1 MKLAFSIAWRF
12 LMSAKK
18 QTVVI
23 VLGIAVG
30 VSVQVFIGSLI
41 SGLQKDLI
49 NTAIGSTSQLTVTS
63 SVDRQV
69 ELSDTVTIELPII
82 NDDMLVSKIQNHSDQ
97 FEHVTPT
104 LEVIGFIEKDGIEKQ
119 VVFRGLDL
127 ASAEGI
133 YKFESDEKIV
143 IGNMPQA
150 ADEMILGIEF
160 YNEYQNNNINL
171 YDQDQPVTVGIR
183 RQGSSKVDEY
193 KVVGF
198 FDLGVKALNN
208 AWGIGS
214 LEAAKNIYGID
225 DYIISS
231 IEMQIKDPFLAEE
244 LALSLQNDIG
254 DTYQSSNWMV
264 EQASLLSGLQGQS
277 ISSIMIQVFVIV
289 AVVLGIASTL
299 AITVIQKSKQIGILK
314 AMGLKD
320 KDASYVF
327 LFEGAILGIFGAIA
341 GVLFGVGLSAA
352 FVTFAIDSTTG
363 DPVVP
368 LNIEPSFILLSAFI
382 ALFASVLSA
391 FFPAIRSSKMTVIE
405 VIRNA

>member
-82 NDDMLVSKIQNHSDQ
+82 NDDMLVSKIKNHSDQ

-208 AWGIGS
+208 AWGIGF
-214 LEAAKNIYGID
+214 LEAARNIYGID
-225 DYIISS
+225 DYIFSS

>member
-1 MKLAFSIAWRF
+1 MKLALGIAWRF

-18 QTVVI
+18 QTIVI

-49 NTAIGSTSQLTVTS
+49 DTAIGSTSQITIRS
-63 SVDRQV
+63 DIDRSIDI
-69 ELSDTVTIELPII
+69 SDTVTIELPVITDENLI
-82 NDDMLVSKIQNHSDQ
+82 NDVKNHSEV
-97 FEHVTPT
+97 FTHVTET
-104 LEVIGFIEKDGIEKQ
+104 LDVIGFIEKNDIEKQ

-127 ASAEGI
+127 EQAEGI
-133 YKFESDEKIV
+133 YKFEADEKIV
-143 IGNMPQA
+143 YGRMPVED
-150 ADEMILGIEF
+150 DELILGIEF
-160 YNEYQNNNINL
+160 LLEYEDNNIDLFDENN
-171 YDQDQPVTVGIR
+171 PVTIEVR
-183 RQGSSKVDEY
+183 RQGSAEVNVFKI
-193 KVVGF
+193 VGF

-208 AWGIGS
+208 AWGIGT
-214 LEAAKNIYGID
+214 LEAAQSLYD
-225 DYIISS
+225 VDTYVISS
-231 IEMQIKDPFLAEE
+231 IEMQLSDPFLAEE
-244 LALSLQNDIG
+244 LTQSLELEIG
-254 DTYQSSNWMV
+254 DSYQSSNWMV

-299 AITVIQKSKQIGILK
+299 AITVIQKSRQIGILK

-327 LFEGAILGIFGAIA
+327 LFEGAILGIFGAIV
-341 GVLFGVGLSAA
+341 GVLLGVGLSVM

-363 DPVVP
+363 QPVVP
-368 LNIEPSFILLSAFI
+368 LNIEPAFIALSAFI
-382 ALFASVLSA
+382 ALFASILSA
-391 FFPAIRSSKMTVIE
+391 LFPAIRSSKMTVIE

>member
-18 QTVVI
+18 QTIVI

-41 SGLQKDLI
+41 SGLQKDLV
-49 NTAIGSTSQLTVTS
+49 NTAIGSTSQLTVES
-63 SVDRQV
+63 DIDREV
-69 ELSDTVTIELPII
+69 ELSDTITIEIPII
-82 NDDMLVSKIQNHSDQ
+82 NDEGLVNDIRNHSEA
-97 FEHVTPT
+97 FMHVTEA
-104 LEVIGFIEKDGIEKQ
+104 LDVIGFIEKDGIEKQ

-127 ASAEGI
+127 ENAEGI
-133 YKFESDEKIV
+133 YKLETDDKIV
-143 IGNMPQA
+143 YGRLPEA

-160 YNEYQNNNINL
+160 LNEYEENDVDLFDENNPI
-171 YDQDQPVTVGIR
+171 TVEVR
-183 RQGSSKVDEY
+183 RQGATEVNTFKI
-193 KVVGF
+193 VGF

-208 AWGIGS
+208 TWGIGTIEGAR
-214 LEAAKNIYGID
+214 LIYGINS
-225 DYIISS
+225 YVISS
-231 IEMQIKDPFLAEE
+231 IEMQIVDPFLAEE
-244 LALSLQNDIG
+244 LAISLELEIG
-254 DTYQSSNWMV
+254 DTYQTSNWMV

-320 KDASYVF
+320 KDASAVF
-327 LFEGAILGIFGAIA
+327 LFEGAILGVFGAIV
-341 GVLFGVGLSAA
+341 GVLFGVGLSFA

-368 LNIEPSFILLSAFI
+368 LNIEAGFIALSAFI
-382 ALFASVLSA
+382 ALFASILSA
-391 FFPAIRSSKMTVIE
+391 LLPAVRSSKMTVIE

>member
-1 MKLAFSIAWRF
+1 MKLALSIAWRF

-18 QTVVI
+18 QTIVI

-41 SGLQKDLI
+41 SGLQKDLV
-49 NTAIGSTSQLTVTS
+49 NTAIGSTSQLTVVS
-63 SVDRQV
+63 DINR
-69 ELSDTVTIELPII
+69 EIEISDTFSLELAVI
-82 NDDMLVSKIQNHSDQ
+82 NDENVVNEIRNHSSEFQ
-97 FEHVTPT
+97 HVTET
-104 LEVIGFIEKDGIEKQ
+104 LDVIGFIEKDGIEKQ

-127 ASAEGI
+127 DNAEGI
-133 YKFESDEKIV
+133 YKFEAEEKIV
-143 IGNMPQA
+143 YGRMPES

-160 YNEYQNNNINL
+160 LNEYLENDINL
-171 YDQDQPVTVGIR
+171 FDENNPITVSVR
-183 RQGSSKVDEY
+183 RQGATEINTFKI
-193 KVVGF
+193 VGF

-208 AWGIGS
+208 SWGIS
-214 LEAAKNIYGID
+214 TIAAAKNIYGID
-225 DYIISS
+225 TYIVSS
-231 IEMQIKDPFLAEE
+231 IEMQIFDPFLAEE
-244 LALSLQNDIG
+244 LAASLELEIG
-254 DTYQSSNWMV
+254 DSYKTSNWMV

-320 KDASYVF
+320 KDASFVF
-327 LFEGAILGIFGAIA
+327 LFEGVILGIFGAIT

-368 LNIEPSFILLSAFI
+368 LNIEPTFIALSAFI
-382 ALFASVLSA
+382 ALFAAVLSA
-391 FFPAIRSSKMTVIE
+391 LFPAIRSSKMTVIE